1 MNIHQLSVRY
11 QFEQDRIL
19 LSLNTTEG
27 HEIELWLTRRMTL
40 AMWPQL
46 NRMTIDQFA
55 VPADAK
61 SDGYVDLT
69 ALDERTRAALT
80 DFRRQELLQNMDFKT
95 PYRSEN
101 KVRPLGEGPLLVTE
115 ITLSPAIPGSIKIHF
130 QEKIGP
136 DTAHRGIALDLQAQ
150 LVFSLIQLLNQTLQ
164 HTQWQSNG
172 VSSAPTPSDSALVTP
187 TDRPTYLN

>member
-11 QFEQDRIL
+11 TPEQDRIL
-19 LSLNTTEG
+19 LSLNTTQG

-46 NRMTIDQFA
+46 NRMTINHLA

-69 ALDERTRAALT
+69 ALDERARSALA
-80 DFRRQELLQNMDFKT
+80 DFRRQEVLQNMDFKT

-101 KVRPLGEGPLLVTE
+101 KVRPLGDGPLLVTE
-115 ITLSPAIPGSIKIHF
+115 ITLSPAVPGSIKINF

-136 DTAHRGIALDLQAQ
+136 DATHRGIALDLQAQ
-150 LVFSLIQLLNQTLQ
+150 LVFSLIQLLSQTLV
-164 HTQWQSNG
+164 HTQWQSNS
-172 VSSAPTPSDSALVTP
+172 VSDLLAPAEPPLSGSA
-187 TDRPTYLN
+187 DRPTYLN